1 MFELELRCTLVENA
15 CGALC
20 RQVLRGRAC
29 EAEENL
35 PAKCT
40 DCSFNLNV
48 NDELVKYPNAK
59 LARRGVLGIPPSYIY
74 ICTVYFCP
82 KVVNASFYVTMLLW
96 KQHVSSHSPCHNNQH
111 TNGNRGAMGGAY
123 YIIQYY

>member
-29 EAEENL
+29 KAEENL

-82 KVVNASFYVTMLLW
+82 KVVNALLCCCG
-96 KQHVSSHSPCHNNQH
+96 SNMSRH
-111 TNGNRGAMGGAY
+111 TVPDTIINTQMGIGGRWEEH
-123 YIIQYY
+123 IT